1 VLDVHA
7 PHESVHGWRD
17 FFLHLVTI
25 TIGLLIALSLEGFV
39 EWQHHRHLAH
49 DAETSLRAEIK
60 SNAEG
65 MDSVLTDLHQRQAT
79 LKHDVKVLQFIVE
92 TGKNPPDQNMKV
104 DFRIVT
110 FDDVSWKTAQTTGAL
125 SYMPYDL
132 ARDYSGIYAQQD
144 ILTASELQAGRDSM
158 IAIGPFI
165 DAPDDHSPPSKEDAK
180 TVIKNIEVLQ
190 GQLILVDSYMQGLNV
205 LYKKF
210 LADHPA

>member
-7 PHESVHGWRD
+7 PHESVHSWRD

-25 TIGLLIALSLEGFV
+25 TIGLFIALSLEGFV

-65 MDSVLTDLHQRQAT
+65 MDVLTDLHQRQAT

-165 DAPDDHSPPSKEDAK
+165 DAPDDRSPPSKEDAK

>member
-7 PHESVHGWRD
+7 PHESVHSWRD

-25 TIGLLIALSLEGFV
+25 TIGLFIALSLEGFV

-165 DAPDDHSPPSKEDAK
+165 DAPDDRSPPSKEDAK